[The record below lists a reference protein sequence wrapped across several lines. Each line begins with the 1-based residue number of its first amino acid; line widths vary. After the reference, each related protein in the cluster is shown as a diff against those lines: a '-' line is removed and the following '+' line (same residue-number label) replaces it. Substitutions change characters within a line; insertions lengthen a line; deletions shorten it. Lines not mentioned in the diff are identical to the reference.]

1 MALAYR
7 EIEWPNSDIY
17 MSPFVY
23 IEIASLCFTVLM
35 VREFLPQVSSLKN
48 LVAHSFCYLSSSVH
62 RVMYAFAPQK
72 STGF

>member
-17 MSPFVY
+17 VPPFAYV
-23 IEIASLCFTVLM
+23 EIASLRFTVLM
-35 VREFLPQVSSLKN
+35 VREFLPRVSPLKN
-48 LVAHSFCYLSSSVH
+48 LVARSFCCSSGSVH
-62 RVMYAFAPQK
+62 RVTRAFAPQQ